1 VTSTRVALEKNRV
14 GLRMISGSTETP
26 SDWMTTSIPVS
37 ALAEFRASLEA
48 ESRKAAYAQ
57 GKQARTAE

>member
-1 VTSTRVALEKNRV
+1 
-14 GLRMISGSTETP
+14 MISGSTETP

-37 ALAEFRASLEA
+37 ALAELRASLEA